1 MKIQLDMYQTMAV
14 AVVVLMLGSY
24 LRKKIDILERF
35 CIPAPVVGGFLFAI
49 FTCICYATG
58 ILEFEFDDILKE
70 VCMVFFFTSVGF
82 QANLKVLKKGGKSL
96 IVFLG
101 LVIVLIFTQNF
112 VAVGLSKLLGLN
124 SLIGMCT
131 GSIPMVGGH
140 GTAGAFGPVLEDF
153 NVQGATTICTAAAT
167 FGLIFGSIIGGPLGK
182 RLIEKKDLLKTAI
195 PEDDSLLVEDEK
207 KHERHTQMYAAAV
220 FQLIIA
226 IGIGTVFSWALT
238 QTGMTF
244 PIYIGAMIAAA
255 LMRNIAEYAGNDKFV
270 IHMGEI
276 NDLGGIAL
284 SLFLGMAMIT
294 LKLWQL
300 ASLALPLVI
309 LLVAQTILMFLK
321 LAADPE
327 KQLASI
333 EYWIMGSLN
342 GISRD
347 SLAIPF
353 FTTLAGFIIM
363 AMLYRQ
369 VLILS
374 TSEEE
379 AVSLGVNVTI
389 LRFIILMLATLV
401 VSSIICVTGLISFI
415 GLIAP
420 HIARLL
426 TKRNDIFTYIT
437 SGFTG
442 AILLTLADIL
452 ARSVS
457 TSELPVSI
465 FTSLLGAPLLIILL
479 IRANKKEG
487 L

>member
-1 MKIQLDMYQTMAV
+1 MFKNTYNYRNKIILLSAIQVLLLLAVLVWSVITGQYPLTLKSLLSGDTMSIMVFKRLRLPRALMGVIGGFGLSISGYIYQLIFKNPLASPDIVGVSSGASAGAALAIV
-14 AVVVLMLGSY
+14 AVSASVPVTSISAFIGAVTALIITLLTAYLVPGRNSY
-24 LRKKIDILERF
+24 
-35 CIPAPVVGGFLFAI
+35 
-49 FTCICYATG
+49 T
-58 ILEFEFDDILKE
+58 
-70 VCMVFFFTSVGF
+70 
-82 QANLKVLKKGGKSL
+82 
-96 IVFLG
+96 
-101 LVIVLIFTQNF
+101 IVL
-112 VAVGLSKLLGLN
+112 
-124 SLIGMCT
+124 
-131 GSIPMVGGH
+131 
-140 GTAGAFGPVLEDF
+140 AG
-153 NVQGATTICTAAAT
+153 
-167 FGLIFGSIIGGPLGK
+167 
-182 RLIEKKDLLKTAI
+182 
-195 PEDDSLLVEDEK
+195 
-207 KHERHTQMYAAAV
+207 
-220 FQLIIA
+220 IA
-226 IGIGTVFSWALT
+226 IHS
-238 QTGMTF
+238 
-244 PIYIGAMIAAA
+244 
-255 LMRNIAEYAGNDKFV
+255 
-270 IHMGEI
+270 
-276 NDLGGIAL
+276 
-284 SLFLGMAMIT
+284 
-294 LKLWQL
+294 
-300 ASLALPLVI
+300 
-309 LLVAQTILMFLK
+309 VAQTILMFLK

-353 FTTLAGFIIM
+353 LTTLAGFIIM

-379 AVSLGVNVTI
+379 AVSLGVNVTS

-457 TSELPVSI
+457 SSELPVSI

-479 IRANKKEG
+479 IRANKKEA

>member
-1 MKIQLDMYQTMAV
+1 MFKNTYNYRNKIILLSAIQILLLLAVLVWSVITGQYPLTLKSLLSGDTMSIMVFKRLRLPRAIMGVIGGFGLSISGYIYQLIFKNPLASPDIVGVSSGASAGAALAIV
-14 AVVVLMLGSY
+14 AVSASVPVISISAFIGAVTALIITLLTAYLVPGRNSY
-24 LRKKIDILERF
+24 
-35 CIPAPVVGGFLFAI
+35 
-49 FTCICYATG
+49 T
-58 ILEFEFDDILKE
+58 
-70 VCMVFFFTSVGF
+70 
-82 QANLKVLKKGGKSL
+82 
-96 IVFLG
+96 
-101 LVIVLIFTQNF
+101 IVL
-112 VAVGLSKLLGLN
+112 
-124 SLIGMCT
+124 
-131 GSIPMVGGH
+131 
-140 GTAGAFGPVLEDF
+140 AG
-153 NVQGATTICTAAAT
+153 
-167 FGLIFGSIIGGPLGK
+167 
-182 RLIEKKDLLKTAI
+182 
-195 PEDDSLLVEDEK
+195 
-207 KHERHTQMYAAAV
+207 
-220 FQLIIA
+220 IA
-226 IGIGTVFSWALT
+226 IHS
-238 QTGMTF
+238 
-244 PIYIGAMIAAA
+244 
-255 LMRNIAEYAGNDKFV
+255 
-270 IHMGEI
+270 
-276 NDLGGIAL
+276 
-284 SLFLGMAMIT
+284 
-294 LKLWQL
+294 
-300 ASLALPLVI
+300 
-309 LLVAQTILMFLK
+309 VAQTILMFLK

-353 FTTLAGFIIM
+353 LTTLAGFIIM

-457 TSELPVSI
+457 SSELPVSI

-479 IRANKKEG
+479 IRANKKEA

>member
-1 MKIQLDMYQTMAV
+1 MFKNTYNYRNKIILLSAIQVLLLLAVLVWSVITGQYPLTLKSLLSGDTMSIMVFKRLRLPRALMGVIGGFGLSISGYIYQLIFKNPLASPDIVGVSSGASAGAALAIV
-14 AVVVLMLGSY
+14 AVSASVPFISISAFIGAVTALIITLLTASLVPGRNSY
-24 LRKKIDILERF
+24 
-35 CIPAPVVGGFLFAI
+35 
-49 FTCICYATG
+49 T
-58 ILEFEFDDILKE
+58 
-70 VCMVFFFTSVGF
+70 
-82 QANLKVLKKGGKSL
+82 
-96 IVFLG
+96 
-101 LVIVLIFTQNF
+101 IVL
-112 VAVGLSKLLGLN
+112 
-124 SLIGMCT
+124 
-131 GSIPMVGGH
+131 
-140 GTAGAFGPVLEDF
+140 AG
-153 NVQGATTICTAAAT
+153 
-167 FGLIFGSIIGGPLGK
+167 
-182 RLIEKKDLLKTAI
+182 
-195 PEDDSLLVEDEK
+195 
-207 KHERHTQMYAAAV
+207 
-220 FQLIIA
+220 IA
-226 IGIGTVFSWALT
+226 IHS
-238 QTGMTF
+238 
-244 PIYIGAMIAAA
+244 
-255 LMRNIAEYAGNDKFV
+255 
-270 IHMGEI
+270 
-276 NDLGGIAL
+276 
-284 SLFLGMAMIT
+284 
-294 LKLWQL
+294 
-300 ASLALPLVI
+300 
-309 LLVAQTILMFLK
+309 VAQTILMFLK

-353 FTTLAGFIIM
+353 LTTLAGFIIM

-457 TSELPVSI
+457 SSELPVSI

-479 IRANKKEG
+479 IRANKKEA

>member
-1 MKIQLDMYQTMAV
+1 MFKHIDNYRNKIILLSVIQVLLLIVVLVWSVITGQYPLTLKSLLSGDTMSIMVFKRLRLPRAIMGVIGGFGLSISGYIYQLIFKNPLASPDIVGVSSGASAGAALAIV
-14 AVVVLMLGSY
+14 AVSASVPVISISAFIGAVTALIITLLTAYLVPGRNSY
-24 LRKKIDILERF
+24 
-35 CIPAPVVGGFLFAI
+35 
-49 FTCICYATG
+49 T
-58 ILEFEFDDILKE
+58 
-70 VCMVFFFTSVGF
+70 
-82 QANLKVLKKGGKSL
+82 
-96 IVFLG
+96 
-101 LVIVLIFTQNF
+101 IVL
-112 VAVGLSKLLGLN
+112 
-124 SLIGMCT
+124 
-131 GSIPMVGGH
+131 
-140 GTAGAFGPVLEDF
+140 AG
-153 NVQGATTICTAAAT
+153 
-167 FGLIFGSIIGGPLGK
+167 
-182 RLIEKKDLLKTAI
+182 
-195 PEDDSLLVEDEK
+195 
-207 KHERHTQMYAAAV
+207 
-220 FQLIIA
+220 IA
-226 IGIGTVFSWALT
+226 IHS
-238 QTGMTF
+238 
-244 PIYIGAMIAAA
+244 
-255 LMRNIAEYAGNDKFV
+255 
-270 IHMGEI
+270 
-276 NDLGGIAL
+276 
-284 SLFLGMAMIT
+284 
-294 LKLWQL
+294 
-300 ASLALPLVI
+300 
-309 LLVAQTILMFLK
+309 VAQTILMFLK

-353 FTTLAGFIIM
+353 LTTLTGFIVI
-363 AMLYRQ
+363 ALLYRQ

-379 AVSLGVNVTI
+379 AVSLGVNVTS
-389 LRFIILMLATLV
+389 LRFIILMLATLI

>member
-1 MKIQLDMYQTMAV
+1 MFKNTYNYRNKIILLSAIQVLLLIVVLVWSVITGQYPLTLKSLLSGDTMSIMVFKRLRLPRALMGVIGGFGLSISGYIYQLIFKNPLASPDIVGVSSGASAGAALAIV
-14 AVVVLMLGSY
+14 AVSASVPFISISAFIGAVTALIITLLTAYLVPGRNSY
-24 LRKKIDILERF
+24 
-35 CIPAPVVGGFLFAI
+35 
-49 FTCICYATG
+49 T
-58 ILEFEFDDILKE
+58 
-70 VCMVFFFTSVGF
+70 
-82 QANLKVLKKGGKSL
+82 
-96 IVFLG
+96 
-101 LVIVLIFTQNF
+101 IVL
-112 VAVGLSKLLGLN
+112 
-124 SLIGMCT
+124 
-131 GSIPMVGGH
+131 
-140 GTAGAFGPVLEDF
+140 AG
-153 NVQGATTICTAAAT
+153 
-167 FGLIFGSIIGGPLGK
+167 
-182 RLIEKKDLLKTAI
+182 
-195 PEDDSLLVEDEK
+195 
-207 KHERHTQMYAAAV
+207 
-220 FQLIIA
+220 IA
-226 IGIGTVFSWALT
+226 IHS
-238 QTGMTF
+238 
-244 PIYIGAMIAAA
+244 
-255 LMRNIAEYAGNDKFV
+255 
-270 IHMGEI
+270 
-276 NDLGGIAL
+276 
-284 SLFLGMAMIT
+284 
-294 LKLWQL
+294 
-300 ASLALPLVI
+300 
-309 LLVAQTILMFLK
+309 VAQTILMFLK

-353 FTTLAGFIIM
+353 LTTLAGFIIM

-379 AVSLGVNVTI
+379 AVSLGVNVAI

-457 TSELPVSI
+457 SSELPVSI

-479 IRANKKEG
+479 IRANKKEA

>member
-1 MKIQLDMYQTMAV
+1 MFKNTYNYRNKIILLSAIQVLLLIVVLVWSVITGQYPLTLKSLLSGDTMSIMVFKRLRLPRALMGVIGGFGLSISGYIYQLIFKNPLASPDIVGVSSGASAGAALAIV
-14 AVVVLMLGSY
+14 AVSASVPVISISAFIGAVTALIITLLTAYLVPGRNSY
-24 LRKKIDILERF
+24 
-35 CIPAPVVGGFLFAI
+35 
-49 FTCICYATG
+49 T
-58 ILEFEFDDILKE
+58 
-70 VCMVFFFTSVGF
+70 
-82 QANLKVLKKGGKSL
+82 
-96 IVFLG
+96 
-101 LVIVLIFTQNF
+101 IVL
-112 VAVGLSKLLGLN
+112 
-124 SLIGMCT
+124 
-131 GSIPMVGGH
+131 
-140 GTAGAFGPVLEDF
+140 AG
-153 NVQGATTICTAAAT
+153 
-167 FGLIFGSIIGGPLGK
+167 
-182 RLIEKKDLLKTAI
+182 
-195 PEDDSLLVEDEK
+195 
-207 KHERHTQMYAAAV
+207 
-220 FQLIIA
+220 IA
-226 IGIGTVFSWALT
+226 IHS
-238 QTGMTF
+238 
-244 PIYIGAMIAAA
+244 
-255 LMRNIAEYAGNDKFV
+255 
-270 IHMGEI
+270 
-276 NDLGGIAL
+276 
-284 SLFLGMAMIT
+284 
-294 LKLWQL
+294 
-300 ASLALPLVI
+300 
-309 LLVAQTILMFLK
+309 VAQTILMFLK

-347 SLAIPF
+347 SLAIPLL
-353 FTTLAGFIIM
+353 TTLGGFIIM

-379 AVSLGVNVTI
+379 AVSLGVNVTS

-479 IRANKKEG
+479 IRANKKEA

>member
-1 MKIQLDMYQTMAV
+1 MFKNTYNYRNKIILLSAIQVLLLLAVLVWSVITGQYPLTLKSLLSGDTMSIRVFKRLRLPRALMGVIGGFGLSISGYIYQLIFKNPLASPDIVGVSSGASAGAALAIV
-14 AVVVLMLGSY
+14 AVSASVPVISISAFIGAVTALIITLLTAYLVPGRNSY
-24 LRKKIDILERF
+24 
-35 CIPAPVVGGFLFAI
+35 
-49 FTCICYATG
+49 T
-58 ILEFEFDDILKE
+58 
-70 VCMVFFFTSVGF
+70 
-82 QANLKVLKKGGKSL
+82 
-96 IVFLG
+96 
-101 LVIVLIFTQNF
+101 IVL
-112 VAVGLSKLLGLN
+112 
-124 SLIGMCT
+124 
-131 GSIPMVGGH
+131 
-140 GTAGAFGPVLEDF
+140 AG
-153 NVQGATTICTAAAT
+153 
-167 FGLIFGSIIGGPLGK
+167 
-182 RLIEKKDLLKTAI
+182 
-195 PEDDSLLVEDEK
+195 
-207 KHERHTQMYAAAV
+207 
-220 FQLIIA
+220 IA
-226 IGIGTVFSWALT
+226 IHS
-238 QTGMTF
+238 
-244 PIYIGAMIAAA
+244 
-255 LMRNIAEYAGNDKFV
+255 
-270 IHMGEI
+270 
-276 NDLGGIAL
+276 
-284 SLFLGMAMIT
+284 
-294 LKLWQL
+294 
-300 ASLALPLVI
+300 
-309 LLVAQTILMFLK
+309 VAQTILMFLK

-353 FTTLAGFIIM
+353 LTTLAGFIIM

-379 AVSLGVNVTI
+379 AVSLGVNVTS

-457 TSELPVSI
+457 SSELPVSI

-479 IRANKKEG
+479 IRANKKEA

>member
-1 MKIQLDMYQTMAV
+1 MFKNTYNYRNKIILLSAIQVLLLLAVLVWSVITGQYPLTLKSLLSGDTMSIMVFKRLRLPRALMGVIGGFGLSISGYIYQLIFKNPLASPDIVGVSSGASAGAALAIV
-14 AVVVLMLGSY
+14 AVSASVPFISISAFIGAVTALIITLLTAYLVPGRNSY
-24 LRKKIDILERF
+24 
-35 CIPAPVVGGFLFAI
+35 
-49 FTCICYATG
+49 T
-58 ILEFEFDDILKE
+58 
-70 VCMVFFFTSVGF
+70 
-82 QANLKVLKKGGKSL
+82 
-96 IVFLG
+96 
-101 LVIVLIFTQNF
+101 IVL
-112 VAVGLSKLLGLN
+112 
-124 SLIGMCT
+124 
-131 GSIPMVGGH
+131 
-140 GTAGAFGPVLEDF
+140 AG
-153 NVQGATTICTAAAT
+153 
-167 FGLIFGSIIGGPLGK
+167 
-182 RLIEKKDLLKTAI
+182 
-195 PEDDSLLVEDEK
+195 
-207 KHERHTQMYAAAV
+207 
-220 FQLIIA
+220 IA
-226 IGIGTVFSWALT
+226 IHS
-238 QTGMTF
+238 
-244 PIYIGAMIAAA
+244 
-255 LMRNIAEYAGNDKFV
+255 
-270 IHMGEI
+270 
-276 NDLGGIAL
+276 
-284 SLFLGMAMIT
+284 
-294 LKLWQL
+294 
-300 ASLALPLVI
+300 
-309 LLVAQTILMFLK
+309 VAQTILMFLK

-353 FTTLAGFIIM
+353 LTTLAGFIIM

-379 AVSLGVNVTI
+379 AVSLGVNVTS

-457 TSELPVSI
+457 SSELPVSI

-479 IRANKKEG
+479 IRANKKEA

>member
-1 MKIQLDMYQTMAV
+1 MFKNTYNYRNKIILLSAIQVLLLLAVLVWSVITGQYPLTLRSLLSGDTMSIMVFKRLRLPRALMGVIGGFGLSISGYIYQLIFKNPLASPDIVGVSSGASAGAALAIV
-14 AVVVLMLGSY
+14 AVSASVPVISISAFIGAVTALIITLLTAYLVPGRNSY
-24 LRKKIDILERF
+24 
-35 CIPAPVVGGFLFAI
+35 
-49 FTCICYATG
+49 T
-58 ILEFEFDDILKE
+58 
-70 VCMVFFFTSVGF
+70 
-82 QANLKVLKKGGKSL
+82 
-96 IVFLG
+96 
-101 LVIVLIFTQNF
+101 IVL
-112 VAVGLSKLLGLN
+112 
-124 SLIGMCT
+124 
-131 GSIPMVGGH
+131 
-140 GTAGAFGPVLEDF
+140 AG
-153 NVQGATTICTAAAT
+153 
-167 FGLIFGSIIGGPLGK
+167 
-182 RLIEKKDLLKTAI
+182 
-195 PEDDSLLVEDEK
+195 
-207 KHERHTQMYAAAV
+207 
-220 FQLIIA
+220 IA
-226 IGIGTVFSWALT
+226 IHS
-238 QTGMTF
+238 
-244 PIYIGAMIAAA
+244 
-255 LMRNIAEYAGNDKFV
+255 
-270 IHMGEI
+270 
-276 NDLGGIAL
+276 
-284 SLFLGMAMIT
+284 
-294 LKLWQL
+294 
-300 ASLALPLVI
+300 
-309 LLVAQTILMFLK
+309 VAQTILMFLK

-353 FTTLAGFIIM
+353 LTTLTGFIVI
-363 AMLYRQ
+363 ALLYRQ

-389 LRFIILMLATLV
+389 LRFIILMLATLI

-437 SGFTG
+437 SGLTG

-479 IRANKKEG
+479 IRVNKKEG

>member
-1 MKIQLDMYQTMAV
+1 MFKHIDNYRNKIILLSVIQVLLLIVVLVWSVITGQYPLTLKSLLSGDTMSIMVFKRLRLPRALMGVIGGFGLSISGYIYQLIFKNPLASPDIVGVSSGASAGAALAIV
-14 AVVVLMLGSY
+14 AVSASVPVISISAFIGAVTALIITLLTAYLVPGRNSY
-24 LRKKIDILERF
+24 
-35 CIPAPVVGGFLFAI
+35 
-49 FTCICYATG
+49 T
-58 ILEFEFDDILKE
+58 
-70 VCMVFFFTSVGF
+70 
-82 QANLKVLKKGGKSL
+82 
-96 IVFLG
+96 
-101 LVIVLIFTQNF
+101 IVL
-112 VAVGLSKLLGLN
+112 
-124 SLIGMCT
+124 
-131 GSIPMVGGH
+131 
-140 GTAGAFGPVLEDF
+140 AG
-153 NVQGATTICTAAAT
+153 
-167 FGLIFGSIIGGPLGK
+167 
-182 RLIEKKDLLKTAI
+182 
-195 PEDDSLLVEDEK
+195 
-207 KHERHTQMYAAAV
+207 
-220 FQLIIA
+220 IA
-226 IGIGTVFSWALT
+226 IHS
-238 QTGMTF
+238 
-244 PIYIGAMIAAA
+244 
-255 LMRNIAEYAGNDKFV
+255 
-270 IHMGEI
+270 
-276 NDLGGIAL
+276 
-284 SLFLGMAMIT
+284 
-294 LKLWQL
+294 
-300 ASLALPLVI
+300 
-309 LLVAQTILMFLK
+309 VAQTILMFLK

-353 FTTLAGFIIM
+353 LTTLAGFIIM

-457 TSELPVSI
+457 SSELPVSI

-479 IRANKKEG
+479 IRANKKEA

>member
-1 MKIQLDMYQTMAV
+1 MFKNTSNYRNKIILLTAIQVLLLLAVLVWSVITGQYPLTLKGLLSGDTMSIMVFKRLRLPRALMGVIGGFGLSISGYIYQLIFKNPLASPDIVGVSSGASAGAALAIV
-14 AVVVLMLGSY
+14 AVSASVPVISISAFIGAVTALIITLLTAYLVPGRNSY
-24 LRKKIDILERF
+24 
-35 CIPAPVVGGFLFAI
+35 
-49 FTCICYATG
+49 T
-58 ILEFEFDDILKE
+58 
-70 VCMVFFFTSVGF
+70 
-82 QANLKVLKKGGKSL
+82 
-96 IVFLG
+96 
-101 LVIVLIFTQNF
+101 IVL
-112 VAVGLSKLLGLN
+112 
-124 SLIGMCT
+124 
-131 GSIPMVGGH
+131 
-140 GTAGAFGPVLEDF
+140 AG
-153 NVQGATTICTAAAT
+153 
-167 FGLIFGSIIGGPLGK
+167 
-182 RLIEKKDLLKTAI
+182 
-195 PEDDSLLVEDEK
+195 
-207 KHERHTQMYAAAV
+207 
-220 FQLIIA
+220 IA
-226 IGIGTVFSWALT
+226 IHS
-238 QTGMTF
+238 
-244 PIYIGAMIAAA
+244 
-255 LMRNIAEYAGNDKFV
+255 
-270 IHMGEI
+270 
-276 NDLGGIAL
+276 
-284 SLFLGMAMIT
+284 
-294 LKLWQL
+294 
-300 ASLALPLVI
+300 
-309 LLVAQTILMFLK
+309 VAQTILMFLK

-353 FTTLAGFIIM
+353 LTTLAGFIIM

-379 AVSLGVNVTI
+379 AVSLGVNVAI
-389 LRFIILMLATLV
+389 LRFIILMLATLI
-401 VSSIICVTGLISFI
+401 VSSIVCVTGLISFI

-457 TSELPVSI
+457 SSELPVSI

>member
-1 MKIQLDMYQTMAV
+1 MFKHIDNYRNKIILLSVIQVLLLLAVLVWSVITGQYPLTLKGLLSGDTMSIMVFKRLRLPRALMGVIGGFGLSISGFIYQLIFKNPLASPDIVGVSSGASAGAALAIV
-14 AVVVLMLGSY
+14 AVSASVPVISISAFIGAVTALIITLLTAYLVPGRNSY
-24 LRKKIDILERF
+24 
-35 CIPAPVVGGFLFAI
+35 
-49 FTCICYATG
+49 T
-58 ILEFEFDDILKE
+58 
-70 VCMVFFFTSVGF
+70 
-82 QANLKVLKKGGKSL
+82 
-96 IVFLG
+96 
-101 LVIVLIFTQNF
+101 IVL
-112 VAVGLSKLLGLN
+112 
-124 SLIGMCT
+124 
-131 GSIPMVGGH
+131 
-140 GTAGAFGPVLEDF
+140 AG
-153 NVQGATTICTAAAT
+153 
-167 FGLIFGSIIGGPLGK
+167 
-182 RLIEKKDLLKTAI
+182 
-195 PEDDSLLVEDEK
+195 
-207 KHERHTQMYAAAV
+207 
-220 FQLIIA
+220 IA
-226 IGIGTVFSWALT
+226 IHS
-238 QTGMTF
+238 
-244 PIYIGAMIAAA
+244 
-255 LMRNIAEYAGNDKFV
+255 
-270 IHMGEI
+270 
-276 NDLGGIAL
+276 
-284 SLFLGMAMIT
+284 
-294 LKLWQL
+294 
-300 ASLALPLVI
+300 
-309 LLVAQTILMFLK
+309 VAQTILMFLK

-353 FTTLAGFIIM
+353 LTTLIGFIVI
-363 AMLYRQ
+363 ALLYRQ

-379 AVSLGVNVTI
+379 AVSLGVNVTS
-389 LRFIILMLATLV
+389 LRFIILMLATLI

-457 TSELPVSI
+457 SSELPVSI

-479 IRANKKEG
+479 IRANKKEA

>member
-1 MKIQLDMYQTMAV
+1 MFKNTSNYRNKIILLSVIQVLLLLAVLVWSVITGQYPLTLKSLLSGDTMSIMVFKRLRLPRALMGVIGGFGLSISGYIYQLIFKNPLASPDIVGVSSGASAGAALAIV
-14 AVVVLMLGSY
+14 AVSASVPVISISAFIGAVTALIITLLTAYLVPGRNSY
-24 LRKKIDILERF
+24 
-35 CIPAPVVGGFLFAI
+35 
-49 FTCICYATG
+49 T
-58 ILEFEFDDILKE
+58 
-70 VCMVFFFTSVGF
+70 
-82 QANLKVLKKGGKSL
+82 
-96 IVFLG
+96 
-101 LVIVLIFTQNF
+101 IVL
-112 VAVGLSKLLGLN
+112 
-124 SLIGMCT
+124 
-131 GSIPMVGGH
+131 
-140 GTAGAFGPVLEDF
+140 AG
-153 NVQGATTICTAAAT
+153 
-167 FGLIFGSIIGGPLGK
+167 
-182 RLIEKKDLLKTAI
+182 
-195 PEDDSLLVEDEK
+195 
-207 KHERHTQMYAAAV
+207 
-220 FQLIIA
+220 IA
-226 IGIGTVFSWALT
+226 IHS
-238 QTGMTF
+238 
-244 PIYIGAMIAAA
+244 
-255 LMRNIAEYAGNDKFV
+255 
-270 IHMGEI
+270 
-276 NDLGGIAL
+276 
-284 SLFLGMAMIT
+284 
-294 LKLWQL
+294 
-300 ASLALPLVI
+300 
-309 LLVAQTILMFLK
+309 VAQTILMFLK

-353 FTTLAGFIIM
+353 LTTLTGFIIM
-363 AMLYRQ
+363 ALLYRQ
-369 VLILS
+369 ILILS

-379 AVSLGVNVTI
+379 AVSLGVNVTS

-457 TSELPVSI
+457 PSELPVSI

-479 IRANKKEG
+479 IRANKKEA

>member
-1 MKIQLDMYQTMAV
+1 MFKNTYNYRNKIILLSAIQVLLLI
-14 AVVVLMLGSY
+14 VVLVWSVITGQYPLTLKSLLSGDTMSIMVFKR
-24 LRKKIDILERF
+24 LRLPRALMGVI
-35 CIPAPVVGGFLFAI
+35 GGFGLSISGYIYQLIFKNPLASPDIVGVSSGASAGAALAI
-49 FTCICYATG
+49 VAASA
-58 ILEFEFDDILKE
+58 
-70 VCMVFFFTSVGF
+70 SVPFISISAFIG
-82 QANLKVLKKGGKSL
+82 AVTAL
-96 IVFLG
+96 IITLLTAY
-101 LVIVLIFTQNF
+101 LVPGRNSYTIVL
-112 VAVGLSKLLGLN
+112 
-124 SLIGMCT
+124 
-131 GSIPMVGGH
+131 
-140 GTAGAFGPVLEDF
+140 AG
-153 NVQGATTICTAAAT
+153 
-167 FGLIFGSIIGGPLGK
+167 
-182 RLIEKKDLLKTAI
+182 
-195 PEDDSLLVEDEK
+195 
-207 KHERHTQMYAAAV
+207 
-220 FQLIIA
+220 IA
-226 IGIGTVFSWALT
+226 IHS
-238 QTGMTF
+238 
-244 PIYIGAMIAAA
+244 
-255 LMRNIAEYAGNDKFV
+255 
-270 IHMGEI
+270 
-276 NDLGGIAL
+276 
-284 SLFLGMAMIT
+284 
-294 LKLWQL
+294 
-300 ASLALPLVI
+300 
-309 LLVAQTILMFLK
+309 VAQTILMFLK

-353 FTTLAGFIIM
+353 LTTLAGFIIM

-379 AVSLGVNVTI
+379 AVSLGVNVTS

-457 TSELPVSI
+457 SSELPVSI

-479 IRANKKEG
+479 IRANKKEA

>member
-1 MKIQLDMYQTMAV
+1 MFKNTSNYRNKIILLSVIQVLLLIVVLVWSVITGQYPLTLKSLLSGDTMSIMVFKRLRLPRALMGVIGGFGLSISGYIYQLIFKNPLASPDIVGVSSGASAGAALAIV
-14 AVVVLMLGSY
+14 AVSASVPVISISAFIGAVTALIITLLTAYLVPGRNSY
-24 LRKKIDILERF
+24 
-35 CIPAPVVGGFLFAI
+35 
-49 FTCICYATG
+49 T
-58 ILEFEFDDILKE
+58 
-70 VCMVFFFTSVGF
+70 
-82 QANLKVLKKGGKSL
+82 
-96 IVFLG
+96 
-101 LVIVLIFTQNF
+101 IVL
-112 VAVGLSKLLGLN
+112 
-124 SLIGMCT
+124 
-131 GSIPMVGGH
+131 
-140 GTAGAFGPVLEDF
+140 AG
-153 NVQGATTICTAAAT
+153 
-167 FGLIFGSIIGGPLGK
+167 
-182 RLIEKKDLLKTAI
+182 
-195 PEDDSLLVEDEK
+195 
-207 KHERHTQMYAAAV
+207 
-220 FQLIIA
+220 IA
-226 IGIGTVFSWALT
+226 IHS
-238 QTGMTF
+238 
-244 PIYIGAMIAAA
+244 
-255 LMRNIAEYAGNDKFV
+255 
-270 IHMGEI
+270 
-276 NDLGGIAL
+276 
-284 SLFLGMAMIT
+284 
-294 LKLWQL
+294 
-300 ASLALPLVI
+300 
-309 LLVAQTILMFLK
+309 VAQTILMFLK

-353 FTTLAGFIIM
+353 LTTLTGFIIM
-363 AMLYRQ
+363 ALLYRQ
-369 VLILS
+369 ILILS

-379 AVSLGVNVTI
+379 AVSLGVNVTS

>member
-1 MKIQLDMYQTMAV
+1 MFKNTYNYRNKIILLSVIQVLLLIVVLVWSVITGQYPLTLKSLLSGDTMSIMVFKRLRLPRALMGVIGGFGLSISGYIYQLIFKNPLASPDIVGVSSGASAGAALAIV
-14 AVVVLMLGSY
+14 AVSASVPVISISAFIGAVTALIITLLTAYLVPGRNSY
-24 LRKKIDILERF
+24 
-35 CIPAPVVGGFLFAI
+35 
-49 FTCICYATG
+49 T
-58 ILEFEFDDILKE
+58 
-70 VCMVFFFTSVGF
+70 
-82 QANLKVLKKGGKSL
+82 
-96 IVFLG
+96 
-101 LVIVLIFTQNF
+101 IVL
-112 VAVGLSKLLGLN
+112 
-124 SLIGMCT
+124 
-131 GSIPMVGGH
+131 
-140 GTAGAFGPVLEDF
+140 AG
-153 NVQGATTICTAAAT
+153 
-167 FGLIFGSIIGGPLGK
+167 
-182 RLIEKKDLLKTAI
+182 
-195 PEDDSLLVEDEK
+195 
-207 KHERHTQMYAAAV
+207 
-220 FQLIIA
+220 IA
-226 IGIGTVFSWALT
+226 IHS
-238 QTGMTF
+238 
-244 PIYIGAMIAAA
+244 
-255 LMRNIAEYAGNDKFV
+255 
-270 IHMGEI
+270 
-276 NDLGGIAL
+276 
-284 SLFLGMAMIT
+284 
-294 LKLWQL
+294 
-300 ASLALPLVI
+300 
-309 LLVAQTILMFLK
+309 VAQTILMFLK

-353 FTTLAGFIIM
+353 LTTLAGFIIM

-379 AVSLGVNVTI
+379 AVSLGVNVTS

-457 TSELPVSI
+457 SSELPVSI

-479 IRANKKEG
+479 IRANKKEA

>member
-1 MKIQLDMYQTMAV
+1 MFKNTYNYRNKIILLSAIQVLLLLAVLVWSVITGQYPLTLKSLLSGDTMSIMVFKRLRLPRALMGVIGGFGLSISGYIYQLIFKNPLASPDIVGVSSGASAGAALAIV
-14 AVVVLMLGSY
+14 AVSASVPVISISAFIGAVTALIITLLTAYLVPGRNSY
-24 LRKKIDILERF
+24 
-35 CIPAPVVGGFLFAI
+35 
-49 FTCICYATG
+49 T
-58 ILEFEFDDILKE
+58 
-70 VCMVFFFTSVGF
+70 
-82 QANLKVLKKGGKSL
+82 
-96 IVFLG
+96 
-101 LVIVLIFTQNF
+101 IVL
-112 VAVGLSKLLGLN
+112 
-124 SLIGMCT
+124 
-131 GSIPMVGGH
+131 
-140 GTAGAFGPVLEDF
+140 AG
-153 NVQGATTICTAAAT
+153 
-167 FGLIFGSIIGGPLGK
+167 
-182 RLIEKKDLLKTAI
+182 
-195 PEDDSLLVEDEK
+195 
-207 KHERHTQMYAAAV
+207 
-220 FQLIIA
+220 IA
-226 IGIGTVFSWALT
+226 IHS
-238 QTGMTF
+238 
-244 PIYIGAMIAAA
+244 
-255 LMRNIAEYAGNDKFV
+255 
-270 IHMGEI
+270 
-276 NDLGGIAL
+276 
-284 SLFLGMAMIT
+284 
-294 LKLWQL
+294 
-300 ASLALPLVI
+300 
-309 LLVAQTILMFLK
+309 VAQTILMFLK

-347 SLAIPF
+347 SLAIPLL
-353 FTTLAGFIIM
+353 TTLGGFIIM

-379 AVSLGVNVTI
+379 AVSLGVNVTS

-437 SGFTG
+437 SGLTG

>member
-1 MKIQLDMYQTMAV
+1 MFKNTYNYRNKIILLSVIQVLLLLAVLVWSVITGQYPLTLKSLLSGDTMSIMVFKRLRLPRALMGVIGGFGLSISGYIYQLIFKNPLASPDIVGVSSGASAGAALAIV
-14 AVVVLMLGSY
+14 AVSASVPFISISAFIGAVTALIITLLTAYLVPGRNSY
-24 LRKKIDILERF
+24 
-35 CIPAPVVGGFLFAI
+35 
-49 FTCICYATG
+49 T
-58 ILEFEFDDILKE
+58 
-70 VCMVFFFTSVGF
+70 
-82 QANLKVLKKGGKSL
+82 
-96 IVFLG
+96 
-101 LVIVLIFTQNF
+101 IVL
-112 VAVGLSKLLGLN
+112 
-124 SLIGMCT
+124 
-131 GSIPMVGGH
+131 
-140 GTAGAFGPVLEDF
+140 AG
-153 NVQGATTICTAAAT
+153 
-167 FGLIFGSIIGGPLGK
+167 
-182 RLIEKKDLLKTAI
+182 
-195 PEDDSLLVEDEK
+195 
-207 KHERHTQMYAAAV
+207 
-220 FQLIIA
+220 IA
-226 IGIGTVFSWALT
+226 IHS
-238 QTGMTF
+238 
-244 PIYIGAMIAAA
+244 
-255 LMRNIAEYAGNDKFV
+255 
-270 IHMGEI
+270 
-276 NDLGGIAL
+276 
-284 SLFLGMAMIT
+284 
-294 LKLWQL
+294 
-300 ASLALPLVI
+300 
-309 LLVAQTILMFLK
+309 VAQTILMFLK

-353 FTTLAGFIIM
+353 LTTLAGFIIM

-457 TSELPVSI
+457 SSELPVSI

-479 IRANKKEG
+479 IRANKKEA

>member
-1 MKIQLDMYQTMAV
+1 MFKNTSNYRNKIILLSVIQVLLLLAVLVWSVITGQYPLTLKSLLSGDTMSIMVFKRLRLPRALMGVIGGFGLSISGYIYQLIFKNPLASPDIVGVSSGASAGAALAIV
-14 AVVVLMLGSY
+14 AVSASVPVISISAFIGAVTALIITLLTAYLVPGRNSY
-24 LRKKIDILERF
+24 
-35 CIPAPVVGGFLFAI
+35 
-49 FTCICYATG
+49 T
-58 ILEFEFDDILKE
+58 
-70 VCMVFFFTSVGF
+70 
-82 QANLKVLKKGGKSL
+82 
-96 IVFLG
+96 
-101 LVIVLIFTQNF
+101 IVL
-112 VAVGLSKLLGLN
+112 
-124 SLIGMCT
+124 
-131 GSIPMVGGH
+131 
-140 GTAGAFGPVLEDF
+140 AG
-153 NVQGATTICTAAAT
+153 
-167 FGLIFGSIIGGPLGK
+167 
-182 RLIEKKDLLKTAI
+182 
-195 PEDDSLLVEDEK
+195 
-207 KHERHTQMYAAAV
+207 
-220 FQLIIA
+220 IA
-226 IGIGTVFSWALT
+226 IHS
-238 QTGMTF
+238 
-244 PIYIGAMIAAA
+244 
-255 LMRNIAEYAGNDKFV
+255 
-270 IHMGEI
+270 
-276 NDLGGIAL
+276 
-284 SLFLGMAMIT
+284 
-294 LKLWQL
+294 
-300 ASLALPLVI
+300 
-309 LLVAQTILMFLK
+309 VAQTILMFLK

-353 FTTLAGFIIM
+353 FTTLAVFIVI
-363 AMLYRQ
+363 ALLYRQ

-379 AVSLGVNVTI
+379 AVSLGVNVTS
-389 LRFIILMLATLV
+389 LRFIILMLATLI

-457 TSELPVSI
+457 PSELPVSI

-479 IRANKKEG
+479 IRANKKEA

>member
-1 MKIQLDMYQTMAV
+1 MFKNTSNYRNKIILLSVIQVLLLLAVLVWSVITGQYPLTLKSLLSGDTMSIMVFKRLRLPRALMGVIGGFGLSISGYIYQLIFKNPLASPDIVGVSSGASAGAALAIV
-14 AVVVLMLGSY
+14 AVSASVPVISISAFIGAVTALIITLLTAYLVPGRNSY
-24 LRKKIDILERF
+24 
-35 CIPAPVVGGFLFAI
+35 
-49 FTCICYATG
+49 T
-58 ILEFEFDDILKE
+58 
-70 VCMVFFFTSVGF
+70 
-82 QANLKVLKKGGKSL
+82 
-96 IVFLG
+96 
-101 LVIVLIFTQNF
+101 IVL
-112 VAVGLSKLLGLN
+112 
-124 SLIGMCT
+124 
-131 GSIPMVGGH
+131 
-140 GTAGAFGPVLEDF
+140 AG
-153 NVQGATTICTAAAT
+153 
-167 FGLIFGSIIGGPLGK
+167 
-182 RLIEKKDLLKTAI
+182 
-195 PEDDSLLVEDEK
+195 
-207 KHERHTQMYAAAV
+207 
-220 FQLIIA
+220 IA
-226 IGIGTVFSWALT
+226 IHS
-238 QTGMTF
+238 
-244 PIYIGAMIAAA
+244 
-255 LMRNIAEYAGNDKFV
+255 
-270 IHMGEI
+270 
-276 NDLGGIAL
+276 
-284 SLFLGMAMIT
+284 
-294 LKLWQL
+294 
-300 ASLALPLVI
+300 
-309 LLVAQTILMFLK
+309 VAQTILMFLK

-353 FTTLAGFIIM
+353 LTTLTGFIIM
-363 AMLYRQ
+363 ALLYRQ
-369 VLILS
+369 ILILS

-379 AVSLGVNVTI
+379 AVSLGVHVTS

>member
-1 MKIQLDMYQTMAV
+1 MFKNTYNYRNKIILLSAIQVLLLLAILVWSVITGQYPLTLKGLLSGDTMSIMVFKRLRLPRALMGVIGGFGLSISGYIYQLIFKNPLASPDIVGVSSGASAGAALAIV
-14 AVVVLMLGSY
+14 AVSASVPVISISAFIGAVTALIITLLTAYLVPGRNSY
-24 LRKKIDILERF
+24 
-35 CIPAPVVGGFLFAI
+35 
-49 FTCICYATG
+49 T
-58 ILEFEFDDILKE
+58 
-70 VCMVFFFTSVGF
+70 
-82 QANLKVLKKGGKSL
+82 
-96 IVFLG
+96 
-101 LVIVLIFTQNF
+101 IVL
-112 VAVGLSKLLGLN
+112 
-124 SLIGMCT
+124 
-131 GSIPMVGGH
+131 
-140 GTAGAFGPVLEDF
+140 AG
-153 NVQGATTICTAAAT
+153 
-167 FGLIFGSIIGGPLGK
+167 
-182 RLIEKKDLLKTAI
+182 
-195 PEDDSLLVEDEK
+195 
-207 KHERHTQMYAAAV
+207 
-220 FQLIIA
+220 IA
-226 IGIGTVFSWALT
+226 IHS
-238 QTGMTF
+238 
-244 PIYIGAMIAAA
+244 
-255 LMRNIAEYAGNDKFV
+255 
-270 IHMGEI
+270 
-276 NDLGGIAL
+276 
-284 SLFLGMAMIT
+284 
-294 LKLWQL
+294 
-300 ASLALPLVI
+300 
-309 LLVAQTILMFLK
+309 VAQTILMFLK

-353 FTTLAGFIIM
+353 LTTLAGFIIM

-379 AVSLGVNVTI
+379 AVSLGVNVTS
-389 LRFIILMLATLV
+389 LRFIILMLATLI

-457 TSELPVSI
+457 SSELPVSI

-479 IRANKKEG
+479 IRANKKEA

>member
-1 MKIQLDMYQTMAV
+1 MFKNTSNYRNKIILLSVIQVLLLIVVLVWSVITGQYPLTLKSLLSGDTMSIMVFKRLRLPRAIMGVIGGFGLSISGYIYQLIFKNPLASPDIVGVSSGASAGAALAIV
-14 AVVVLMLGSY
+14 AVSASVPVISISAFIGAVTALIITLLTAYLVPGRNSY
-24 LRKKIDILERF
+24 
-35 CIPAPVVGGFLFAI
+35 
-49 FTCICYATG
+49 T
-58 ILEFEFDDILKE
+58 
-70 VCMVFFFTSVGF
+70 
-82 QANLKVLKKGGKSL
+82 
-96 IVFLG
+96 
-101 LVIVLIFTQNF
+101 IVL
-112 VAVGLSKLLGLN
+112 
-124 SLIGMCT
+124 
-131 GSIPMVGGH
+131 
-140 GTAGAFGPVLEDF
+140 AG
-153 NVQGATTICTAAAT
+153 
-167 FGLIFGSIIGGPLGK
+167 
-182 RLIEKKDLLKTAI
+182 
-195 PEDDSLLVEDEK
+195 
-207 KHERHTQMYAAAV
+207 
-220 FQLIIA
+220 IA
-226 IGIGTVFSWALT
+226 IHS
-238 QTGMTF
+238 
-244 PIYIGAMIAAA
+244 
-255 LMRNIAEYAGNDKFV
+255 
-270 IHMGEI
+270 
-276 NDLGGIAL
+276 
-284 SLFLGMAMIT
+284 
-294 LKLWQL
+294 
-300 ASLALPLVI
+300 
-309 LLVAQTILMFLK
+309 VAQTILMFLK

-342 GISRD
+342 SISRD

-353 FTTLAGFIIM
+353 LTTLAGFIIM

-379 AVSLGVNVTI
+379 AVLLGVNVTI

-437 SGFTG
+437 SGLAG

-479 IRANKKEG
+479 IRANKKEA

>member
-1 MKIQLDMYQTMAV
+1 MFKHIDNYRNKIILLSVIQVLLLIVVLVWSVITGQYPLTLKSLLSGDTMSIMVFKRLRLPRALMGVIGGFGLSISGYIYQLIFKNPLASPDIVGVSSGASAGAALAIV
-14 AVVVLMLGSY
+14 AVSASVPFISISAFIGAVTALIITLLTAYLVPGRNSY
-24 LRKKIDILERF
+24 
-35 CIPAPVVGGFLFAI
+35 
-49 FTCICYATG
+49 T
-58 ILEFEFDDILKE
+58 
-70 VCMVFFFTSVGF
+70 
-82 QANLKVLKKGGKSL
+82 
-96 IVFLG
+96 
-101 LVIVLIFTQNF
+101 IVL
-112 VAVGLSKLLGLN
+112 
-124 SLIGMCT
+124 
-131 GSIPMVGGH
+131 
-140 GTAGAFGPVLEDF
+140 AG
-153 NVQGATTICTAAAT
+153 
-167 FGLIFGSIIGGPLGK
+167 
-182 RLIEKKDLLKTAI
+182 
-195 PEDDSLLVEDEK
+195 
-207 KHERHTQMYAAAV
+207 
-220 FQLIIA
+220 IA
-226 IGIGTVFSWALT
+226 IHS
-238 QTGMTF
+238 
-244 PIYIGAMIAAA
+244 
-255 LMRNIAEYAGNDKFV
+255 
-270 IHMGEI
+270 
-276 NDLGGIAL
+276 
-284 SLFLGMAMIT
+284 
-294 LKLWQL
+294 
-300 ASLALPLVI
+300 
-309 LLVAQTILMFLK
+309 VAQTILMFLK

-353 FTTLAGFIIM
+353 LTTLTGFIVI
-363 AMLYRQ
+363 ALLYRQ

-389 LRFIILMLATLV
+389 LRFIILMLATLI

-479 IRANKKEG
+479 IRVNKKEG

>member
-1 MKIQLDMYQTMAV
+1 MFKNTSNYRNKIILLSVIQVLLLLAVLVWSVITGQYPLTLKSLLSGDTMSIMVFKRLRLPRALMGVIGGFGLSISGYIYQLIFKNPLASPDIVGVSSGASAGAALAIV
-14 AVVVLMLGSY
+14 AVS
-24 LRKKIDILERF
+24 
-35 CIPAPVVGGFLFAI
+35 
-49 FTCICYATG
+49 
-58 ILEFEFDDILKE
+58 
-70 VCMVFFFTSVGF
+70 TSVPVISISAFIG
-82 QANLKVLKKGGKSL
+82 AVTAL
-96 IVFLG
+96 IITLLTAY
-101 LVIVLIFTQNF
+101 LVPGRNSYTIVL
-112 VAVGLSKLLGLN
+112 
-124 SLIGMCT
+124 
-131 GSIPMVGGH
+131 
-140 GTAGAFGPVLEDF
+140 AG
-153 NVQGATTICTAAAT
+153 
-167 FGLIFGSIIGGPLGK
+167 
-182 RLIEKKDLLKTAI
+182 
-195 PEDDSLLVEDEK
+195 
-207 KHERHTQMYAAAV
+207 
-220 FQLIIA
+220 IA
-226 IGIGTVFSWALT
+226 IHS
-238 QTGMTF
+238 
-244 PIYIGAMIAAA
+244 
-255 LMRNIAEYAGNDKFV
+255 
-270 IHMGEI
+270 
-276 NDLGGIAL
+276 
-284 SLFLGMAMIT
+284 
-294 LKLWQL
+294 
-300 ASLALPLVI
+300 
-309 LLVAQTILMFLK
+309 VAQTILMFLK

-353 FTTLAGFIIM
+353 LTTLAGFIIM

-379 AVSLGVNVTI
+379 AVSLGVNVAI
-389 LRFIILMLATLV
+389 LRFIILMLATLI

>member
-1 MKIQLDMYQTMAV
+1 MFKNTSNYRNKIILLSVIQVLLLLTVLVWSVITGQYPLTLKSLLSGDTMSIMVFKRLRLPRALMGVIGGFGLSISGYIYQLIFKNPLASPDIVGVSSGASAGAALAIV
-14 AVVVLMLGSY
+14 AVSASVPVISISAFIGAVTALIITLLTAYLVPGRNSY
-24 LRKKIDILERF
+24 
-35 CIPAPVVGGFLFAI
+35 
-49 FTCICYATG
+49 T
-58 ILEFEFDDILKE
+58 
-70 VCMVFFFTSVGF
+70 
-82 QANLKVLKKGGKSL
+82 
-96 IVFLG
+96 
-101 LVIVLIFTQNF
+101 IVL
-112 VAVGLSKLLGLN
+112 
-124 SLIGMCT
+124 
-131 GSIPMVGGH
+131 
-140 GTAGAFGPVLEDF
+140 AG
-153 NVQGATTICTAAAT
+153 
-167 FGLIFGSIIGGPLGK
+167 
-182 RLIEKKDLLKTAI
+182 
-195 PEDDSLLVEDEK
+195 
-207 KHERHTQMYAAAV
+207 
-220 FQLIIA
+220 IA
-226 IGIGTVFSWALT
+226 IHS
-238 QTGMTF
+238 
-244 PIYIGAMIAAA
+244 
-255 LMRNIAEYAGNDKFV
+255 
-270 IHMGEI
+270 
-276 NDLGGIAL
+276 
-284 SLFLGMAMIT
+284 
-294 LKLWQL
+294 
-300 ASLALPLVI
+300 
-309 LLVAQTILMFLK
+309 VAQTILMFLK

-353 FTTLAGFIIM
+353 LTTLTGFIIM
-363 AMLYRQ
+363 ALLYRQ
-369 VLILS
+369 ILILS

-379 AVSLGVNVTI
+379 AVSLGVHVTS

-457 TSELPVSI
+457 SSELPVSI

-479 IRANKKEG
+479 IRANKKEA

>member
-1 MKIQLDMYQTMAV
+1 MFKNTYNYRNKIILLSAIQVLLLLAVLVWSVITGQYPLTLKSLLSGDTMSIMVFKRLRLPRALMGVIGGFGLSISGYIYQLIFKNPLASPDIVGVSSGASAGAALAIV
-14 AVVVLMLGSY
+14 AVSASVPVISISAFIGAVTALIITLLTAYLVPGRNSY
-24 LRKKIDILERF
+24 
-35 CIPAPVVGGFLFAI
+35 
-49 FTCICYATG
+49 T
-58 ILEFEFDDILKE
+58 
-70 VCMVFFFTSVGF
+70 
-82 QANLKVLKKGGKSL
+82 
-96 IVFLG
+96 
-101 LVIVLIFTQNF
+101 IVL
-112 VAVGLSKLLGLN
+112 
-124 SLIGMCT
+124 
-131 GSIPMVGGH
+131 
-140 GTAGAFGPVLEDF
+140 AG
-153 NVQGATTICTAAAT
+153 
-167 FGLIFGSIIGGPLGK
+167 
-182 RLIEKKDLLKTAI
+182 
-195 PEDDSLLVEDEK
+195 
-207 KHERHTQMYAAAV
+207 
-220 FQLIIA
+220 IA
-226 IGIGTVFSWALT
+226 IHS
-238 QTGMTF
+238 
-244 PIYIGAMIAAA
+244 
-255 LMRNIAEYAGNDKFV
+255 
-270 IHMGEI
+270 
-276 NDLGGIAL
+276 
-284 SLFLGMAMIT
+284 
-294 LKLWQL
+294 
-300 ASLALPLVI
+300 
-309 LLVAQTILMFLK
+309 VAQTILMFLK

-353 FTTLAGFIIM
+353 LTTLAGFIIM

-379 AVSLGVNVTI
+379 AVSLGVNVAI

-457 TSELPVSI
+457 PSELPVSI

-479 IRANKKEG
+479 IRANKKEA

>member
-1 MKIQLDMYQTMAV
+1 MFKNTYNYRNKIILLSAIQVLLLLAVLVWSVITGQYPLTLKGLLSGDTMSIMVFKRLRLPRALMGVIGGFGLSISGYIYQLIFKNPLASPDIVGVSSGASAGAALAIV
-14 AVVVLMLGSY
+14 AVSASVPVISISAFIGAVTALIITLLTAYLVPGRNSY
-24 LRKKIDILERF
+24 
-35 CIPAPVVGGFLFAI
+35 
-49 FTCICYATG
+49 T
-58 ILEFEFDDILKE
+58 
-70 VCMVFFFTSVGF
+70 
-82 QANLKVLKKGGKSL
+82 
-96 IVFLG
+96 
-101 LVIVLIFTQNF
+101 IVL
-112 VAVGLSKLLGLN
+112 
-124 SLIGMCT
+124 
-131 GSIPMVGGH
+131 
-140 GTAGAFGPVLEDF
+140 AG
-153 NVQGATTICTAAAT
+153 
-167 FGLIFGSIIGGPLGK
+167 
-182 RLIEKKDLLKTAI
+182 
-195 PEDDSLLVEDEK
+195 
-207 KHERHTQMYAAAV
+207 
-220 FQLIIA
+220 IA
-226 IGIGTVFSWALT
+226 IHS
-238 QTGMTF
+238 
-244 PIYIGAMIAAA
+244 
-255 LMRNIAEYAGNDKFV
+255 
-270 IHMGEI
+270 
-276 NDLGGIAL
+276 
-284 SLFLGMAMIT
+284 
-294 LKLWQL
+294 
-300 ASLALPLVI
+300 
-309 LLVAQTILMFLK
+309 VAQTILMFLK

-353 FTTLAGFIIM
+353 LTTLTGFIVI
-363 AMLYRQ
+363 ALLYRQ

-457 TSELPVSI
+457 SSELPVSI
-465 FTSLLGAPLLIILL
+465 FTSLLRAPLLIILL
-479 IRANKKEG
+479 IRANKKEA

>member
-1 MKIQLDMYQTMAV
+1 MFKNTYNYRNKIILLSAIQVLLLLAILVWSVITGQYPLTLKGLLSGDTMSIMVFKRLRLPRALMGVIGGFGLSISGFIYQLIFKNPLASPDIVGVSSGASAGAALAIV
-14 AVVVLMLGSY
+14 AVSASVPVISISAFIGAVTALIITLLTAYLVPGRNSY
-24 LRKKIDILERF
+24 
-35 CIPAPVVGGFLFAI
+35 
-49 FTCICYATG
+49 T
-58 ILEFEFDDILKE
+58 
-70 VCMVFFFTSVGF
+70 
-82 QANLKVLKKGGKSL
+82 
-96 IVFLG
+96 
-101 LVIVLIFTQNF
+101 IVL
-112 VAVGLSKLLGLN
+112 
-124 SLIGMCT
+124 
-131 GSIPMVGGH
+131 
-140 GTAGAFGPVLEDF
+140 AG
-153 NVQGATTICTAAAT
+153 
-167 FGLIFGSIIGGPLGK
+167 
-182 RLIEKKDLLKTAI
+182 
-195 PEDDSLLVEDEK
+195 
-207 KHERHTQMYAAAV
+207 
-220 FQLIIA
+220 IA
-226 IGIGTVFSWALT
+226 IHS
-238 QTGMTF
+238 
-244 PIYIGAMIAAA
+244 
-255 LMRNIAEYAGNDKFV
+255 
-270 IHMGEI
+270 
-276 NDLGGIAL
+276 
-284 SLFLGMAMIT
+284 
-294 LKLWQL
+294 
-300 ASLALPLVI
+300 
-309 LLVAQTILMFLK
+309 VAQTILMFLK

-353 FTTLAGFIIM
+353 LTTLAGFIIM

-379 AVSLGVNVTI
+379 AVSLGVNVAI
-389 LRFIILMLATLV
+389 LRFIILMLATLI

-457 TSELPVSI
+457 SSELPVSI

-479 IRANKKEG
+479 IRANKKEA

>member
-1 MKIQLDMYQTMAV
+1 
-14 AVVVLMLGSY
+14 ML
-24 LRKKIDILERF
+24 
-35 CIPAPVVGGFLFAI
+35 
-49 FTCICYATG
+49 
-58 ILEFEFDDILKE
+58 
-70 VCMVFFFTSVGF
+70 
-82 QANLKVLKKGGKSL
+82 
-96 IVFLG
+96 
-101 LVIVLIFTQNF
+101 
-112 VAVGLSKLLGLN
+112 
-124 SLIGMCT
+124 
-131 GSIPMVGGH
+131 
-140 GTAGAFGPVLEDF
+140 AG
-153 NVQGATTICTAAAT
+153 
-167 FGLIFGSIIGGPLGK
+167 
-182 RLIEKKDLLKTAI
+182 
-195 PEDDSLLVEDEK
+195 
-207 KHERHTQMYAAAV
+207 
-220 FQLIIA
+220 IA
-226 IGIGTVFSWALT
+226 IHS
-238 QTGMTF
+238 
-244 PIYIGAMIAAA
+244 
-255 LMRNIAEYAGNDKFV
+255 
-270 IHMGEI
+270 
-276 NDLGGIAL
+276 
-284 SLFLGMAMIT
+284 
-294 LKLWQL
+294 
-300 ASLALPLVI
+300 
-309 LLVAQTILMFLK
+309 VAQTILMFLK

-353 FTTLAGFIIM
+353 FTTLTGFIIM

-457 TSELPVSI
+457 PSELPVSI

-479 IRANKKEG
+479 IRANKKEA

>member
-1 MKIQLDMYQTMAV
+1 MFKNTYNYRNKIILLSAIQVLLLLAVLVWSVITGQYPLTLKGLLSGDTMSIMVFKRLRLPRALMGVIGGFGLSISGYIYQLIFKNPLASPDIVGVSSGASAGAALAIV
-14 AVVVLMLGSY
+14 AVSASVPVISISAFIGAVTALIITLLTAYLVPGRNSY
-24 LRKKIDILERF
+24 
-35 CIPAPVVGGFLFAI
+35 
-49 FTCICYATG
+49 T
-58 ILEFEFDDILKE
+58 
-70 VCMVFFFTSVGF
+70 
-82 QANLKVLKKGGKSL
+82 
-96 IVFLG
+96 
-101 LVIVLIFTQNF
+101 IVL
-112 VAVGLSKLLGLN
+112 
-124 SLIGMCT
+124 
-131 GSIPMVGGH
+131 
-140 GTAGAFGPVLEDF
+140 AG
-153 NVQGATTICTAAAT
+153 
-167 FGLIFGSIIGGPLGK
+167 
-182 RLIEKKDLLKTAI
+182 
-195 PEDDSLLVEDEK
+195 
-207 KHERHTQMYAAAV
+207 
-220 FQLIIA
+220 IA
-226 IGIGTVFSWALT
+226 IHS
-238 QTGMTF
+238 
-244 PIYIGAMIAAA
+244 
-255 LMRNIAEYAGNDKFV
+255 
-270 IHMGEI
+270 
-276 NDLGGIAL
+276 
-284 SLFLGMAMIT
+284 
-294 LKLWQL
+294 
-300 ASLALPLVI
+300 
-309 LLVAQTILMFLK
+309 VAQTILMFLK

-353 FTTLAGFIIM
+353 LTTLAGFIIM

-379 AVSLGVNVTI
+379 AVSLGVNVAI

-457 TSELPVSI
+457 SSELPVSI

-479 IRANKKEG
+479 IRANKKEA

>member
-1 MKIQLDMYQTMAV
+1 MFKNTSNYWNKIILLSVIQVLLLLAVLVWSVITGQYPLTLKSLLSGDTMSIMVFKRLRLPRALMGVIGGFGLSISGYIYQLIFKNPLASPDIVGVSSGASAGAALAIV
-14 AVVVLMLGSY
+14 AVSASVPVISISAFIGAVTALIITLLTAYLVPGRNSY
-24 LRKKIDILERF
+24 
-35 CIPAPVVGGFLFAI
+35 
-49 FTCICYATG
+49 T
-58 ILEFEFDDILKE
+58 
-70 VCMVFFFTSVGF
+70 
-82 QANLKVLKKGGKSL
+82 
-96 IVFLG
+96 
-101 LVIVLIFTQNF
+101 IVL
-112 VAVGLSKLLGLN
+112 
-124 SLIGMCT
+124 
-131 GSIPMVGGH
+131 
-140 GTAGAFGPVLEDF
+140 AG
-153 NVQGATTICTAAAT
+153 
-167 FGLIFGSIIGGPLGK
+167 
-182 RLIEKKDLLKTAI
+182 
-195 PEDDSLLVEDEK
+195 
-207 KHERHTQMYAAAV
+207 
-220 FQLIIA
+220 IA
-226 IGIGTVFSWALT
+226 IHS
-238 QTGMTF
+238 
-244 PIYIGAMIAAA
+244 
-255 LMRNIAEYAGNDKFV
+255 
-270 IHMGEI
+270 
-276 NDLGGIAL
+276 
-284 SLFLGMAMIT
+284 
-294 LKLWQL
+294 
-300 ASLALPLVI
+300 
-309 LLVAQTILMFLK
+309 VAQTILMFLK

-353 FTTLAGFIIM
+353 LTTLTGFIIM
-363 AMLYRQ
+363 ALLYRQ
-369 VLILS
+369 ILILS

-379 AVSLGVNVTI
+379 AVSLGVHVTS

-437 SGFTG
+437 SGYTG

-465 FTSLLGAPLLIILL
+465 FTSILGAPLLIILL